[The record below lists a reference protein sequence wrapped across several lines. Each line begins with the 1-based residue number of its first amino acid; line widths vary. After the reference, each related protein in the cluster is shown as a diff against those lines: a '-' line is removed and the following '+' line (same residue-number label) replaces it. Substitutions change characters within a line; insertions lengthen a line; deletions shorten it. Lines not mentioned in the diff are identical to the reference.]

1 MDSAKSLKRFVPRQ
15 VRPYLGSAR
24 RWVRSFPMRT
34 SAQKKRLL
42 ADPAL
47 TESDR
52 KLLAQVSSR
61 IYHNDGMYYGDGAQ
75 YFRVGLSAMHC
86 IDAAVERAGLPA
98 VNNILDLPCGGG
110 RVLRFLR
117 MRFPEAKLTACDLQ
131 RDMVDFC
138 SREFKA
144 DGVYSKES
152 FAEVSFDEAF
162 DLIWSGSLTT
172 HLDQRGIQA
181 LLDLFARSLAANGVA
196 LITTHGERA
205 IQKLTNHELDYGIT
219 DRQTEK
225 IVAAYRATGYGF
237 TNYPEVT
244 AYQVSQ
250 AAQYGVSLTSPE
262 WMRAQF
268 ARARLREIFFNLHG
282 WNDHQDVYGLVKLVG
297 AHRREAGQ

>member
-1 MDSAKSLKRFVPRQ
+1 MDSAKSLKRFVPRH

-24 RWVRSFPMRT
+24 RWVRSFPLRT
-34 SAQKKRLL
+34 SVQKKRLL

-47 TESDR
+47 DESDR
-52 KLLAQVSSR
+52 QLLAQVSSR

-75 YFRVGLSAMHC
+75 YFRVGLSAMHG
-86 IDAAVERAGLPA
+86 IDEAVKRAGLQA
-98 VNNILDLPCGGG
+98 INNILDLPCGGG

-138 SREFKA
+138 ARQFAAKA
-144 DGVYSKES
+144 VYSKES
-152 FAEVSFDEAF
+152 FDEVRFDEAF
-162 DLIWSGSLTT
+162 NLIWSGSLAT
-172 HLDQRGIQA
+172 HLDQRGIRS
-181 LLDLFARSLAANGVA
+181 LLALFARSLAANGVA
-196 LITTHGERA
+196 LVTTHGERA

-219 DRQTEK
+219 DRQIEN

-250 AAQYGVSLTSPE
+250 EAQYGVSLTSPE
-262 WMRAQF
+262 WMRKQF
-268 ARARLREIFFNLHG
+268 GHSALREVFFQPHG
-282 WNDHQDVYGLVKLVG
+282 WNDHQDVYGVVK
-297 AHRREAGQ
+297 A